1 MKTTLQQIGENPMKN
16 IHANNRSPAGSSS
29 PQAHPV
35 SESERRKAKAIAS
48 LLSGGSRA
56 REARLM
62 VQVMAV
68 LSTFGGTISHV
79 ELASPQ
85 TQPSY
90 APQDYTQD
98 PEEACPR

>member
-1 MKTTLQQIGENPMKN
+1 MKHSHPN
-16 IHANNRSPAGSSS
+16 HRSTAGSSS

-35 SESERRKAKAIAS
+35 SESERTKAKAIAR

-79 ELASPQ
+79 ELATPQ
-85 TQPSY
+85 NAPSY
-90 APQDYTQD
+90 DAQDYTQD
-98 PEEACPR
+98 PDTLSAQ